1 MTRVTRRRDGFRN
14 RSDERSKGAVAVCR
28 SWWRLVGGGKCE
40 QSPQSST
47 FADEF
52 LRAES
57 RNVAIFSY
65 VAWPAKAHVGLRR

>member
-14 RSDERSKGAVAVCR
+14 RPDGAFEKGL
-28 SWWRLVGGGKCE
+28 WRFAAVGGKWREGRCE

-65 VAWPAKAHVGLRR
+65 VAWPAKAHVGLRC